1 MFGKK
6 KKKTVQSDIPDD
18 ILEFLEEADKRYIR
32 AFETRSIV
40 PLKEYF
46 TRQCMVKLSNMIAN
60 QASSRY
66 FGSDK
71 FRTTSWVVIQKP
83 DSIGVFKK
91 VVEYE
96 SIKVH
101 GSVGMKISAD
111 YDEAWTVE
119 INDDDLFVSDLTIIT

>member
-1 MFGKK
+1 MLFGKK
-6 KKKTVQSDIPDD
+6 KKVISEIPED

-32 AFETRSIV
+32 AFETRSIQ
-40 PLKEYF
+40 PLKDYF
-46 TRQCMVKLSNMIAN
+46 SRKCMVKLSSMIAN

-83 DSIGVFKK
+83 ESIGVFKK

-101 GSVGMKISAD
+101 GSMGMKISAD
-111 YDEAWTVE
+111 YDEEW
-119 INDDDLFVSDLTIIT
+119 TIIITDDELIVDDIRVIT